1 MTEAIQVAVIG
12 LGGTAL
18 IATVGFANFYNSRQ
32 LLNAANKQLIAMQD
46 QLAQAQRQLLNAE
59 KQPQMQLLQR
69 SVEETNDYLR
79 ALLEH
84 PQLRPFFYDNR
95 PLPVGE
101 DVLHAQIMMMA
112 ELMLNNFA
120 SSIIHSIQFPEYPI
134 GSVENG
140 IKYHLRN
147 SPALCTFLFTYFD
160 QFQVTGLT
168 LLCLKHH
175 TRSEVIAD
183 LENLIALATANPDE
197 KQRRME
203 LLHTL
208 QTDVSNNPLV
218 FAGQGLQKARPLL
231 VK

>member
-84 PQLRPFFYDNR
+84 PQSA
-95 PLPVGE
+95 PV
-101 DVLHAQIMMMA
+101 
-112 ELMLNNFA
+112 
-120 SSIIHSIQFPEYPI
+120 
-134 GSVENG
+134 
-140 IKYHLRN
+140 
-147 SPALCTFLFTYFD
+147 
-160 QFQVTGLT
+160 
-168 LLCLKHH
+168 LL
-175 TRSEVIAD
+175 
-183 LENLIALATANPDE
+183 
-197 KQRRME
+197 
-203 LLHTL
+203 
-208 QTDVSNNPLV
+208 
-218 FAGQGLQKARPLL
+218 
-231 VK
+231 